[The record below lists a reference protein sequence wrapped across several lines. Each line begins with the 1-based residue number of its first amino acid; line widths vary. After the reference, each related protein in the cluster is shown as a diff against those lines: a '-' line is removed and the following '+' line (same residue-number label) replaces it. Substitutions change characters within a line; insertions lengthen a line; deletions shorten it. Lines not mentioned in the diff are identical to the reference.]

1 MNIDFNIIIAD
12 DEPAVLLTL
21 KKIVAGIAPNAHITT
36 CPNGAE
42 AWAAAEKSPP
52 EILLTD
58 VNMPVMNGLE
68 LCRKMKANPP
78 TAEAYCIIL
87 TAATTPD
94 QRTNALHYGA
104 DDFINKPF
112 TVEELGARLRTSF
125 RVASLKRQL
134 TEEKKRTGSELFEE
148 MDEVLQ
154 LAAGFLQARFP
165 EAIPIFG
172 KVEQMAAWIARHF
185 ADLTDLD
192 RRNLS
197 LAAKFCYA
205 GRLLISEELRLQ
217 PVMIEGRVTH
227 NALKQIPATASM
239 ILGSVRPLAGAAA
252 LLETLYENYDG
263 SGFPYG
269 KRTWQIPLG
278 ARILRVI
285 LDFEELSELTLVGR
299 EGASIAMRAG
309 MNHLYDQRVVLLLEE
324 YLANADGLLRL
335 PEVRTIRPEE
345 LQEGMILYR
354 DLYANSGLK
363 LLPANAHVTR
373 EVIERITKHTAQ
385 DPILGNI
392 YVRNQ

>member
-1 MNIDFNIIIAD
+1 MNTDFDIIIAD

-21 KKIVAGIAPNAHITT
+21 KKIVAGIAPNAHISTF
-36 CPNGAE
+36 PNGAE
-42 AWAAAEKSPP
+42 AWAAAEKSAP

-68 LCRKMKANPP
+68 LCRKMKSNLS
-78 TAEAYCIIL
+78 TAEAYCIVL

-134 TEEKKRTGSELFEE
+134 TEEKKRTDSDLFEE

-154 LAAGFLQARFP
+154 LAAGFLQSRFP

-172 KVEQMAAWIARHF
+172 KVEQTAAWIARHF

-192 RRNLS
+192 RRNLT

-227 NALKQIPATASM
+227 PALKQIPATASM
-239 ILGSVRPLAGAAA
+239 ILASVRPLAGAAT

-263 SGFPYG
+263 SGFPDG

-285 LDFEELSELTLVGR
+285 LDFEEFSELTVAGR
-299 EGASIAMRAG
+299 AGASIAMRAG

-324 YLANADGLLRL
+324 YLANADGSLRI

-363 LLPANAHVTR
+363 LLPAGAHVTR
-373 EVIERITKHTAQ
+373 EVIERITKHTGQ

-392 YVRNQ
+392 YVRN